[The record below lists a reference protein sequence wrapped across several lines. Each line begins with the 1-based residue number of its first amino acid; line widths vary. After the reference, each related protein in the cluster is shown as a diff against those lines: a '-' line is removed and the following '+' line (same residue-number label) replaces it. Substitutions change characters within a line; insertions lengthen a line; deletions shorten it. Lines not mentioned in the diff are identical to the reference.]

1 MLGNCTKQLQM
12 AYILVSEEVAEAAMV
27 RVVAVVPLVPV
38 VPEVHPIGIR
48 VLIPILRVPGLP
60 VMVLLRREDHVAE
73 VLVVVLRNQ
82 VVILVDQLV
91 PMVMVAVQEVEVE
104 LEEELVKVVQ
114 ED

>member
-1 MLGNCTKQLQM
+1 MVNCTKQLQM

-48 VLIPILRVPGLP
+48 VLIPIL
-60 VMVLLRREDHVAE
+60 LLRREDHVAE

>member
-1 MLGNCTKQLQM
+1 MVNCTKQLQM

-48 VLIPILRVPGLP
+48 VLIPIL
-60 VMVLLRREDHVAE
+60 LLHRGDHVAE

>member
-48 VLIPILRVPGLP
+48 VLIPIL
-60 VMVLLRREDHVAE
+60 LLRREDHVAE